1 MSYHVL
7 VVEDDLVTRSKLSG
21 YFQNE
26 GYQVTEAES
35 GAQMREAL
43 ELNDIDL
50 VLLDINLPGEDGLL
64 LTRELRSQSE
74 IGIILVTGRTDSI
87 DKIVGLEM
95 GADDYVTKPVDLRE
109 LQVRVKNLLWR
120 ISLAQRERIT
130 DKHDDK
136 LVHFGEWTFD
146 VQRRALSRNGEPVKL
161 TKAEYE
167 LLVALSSYPNQVL
180 SRERILNMI
189 SHRVDAPNDRTIDVL
204 IRRMRAK
211 MEMDPKNPQIFVTV
225 YGEGYMF
232 AGGLNTESVLI
243 VFCIVKIKNW
253 LNASFLMLLMIPKAD
268 EAKVRLVPLQPP
280 VE

>member
-7 VVEDDLVTRSKLSG
+7 VVEDDVVTRSKLVG

-26 GYQVTEAES
+26 GYQVSEAES
-35 GAQMREAL
+35 GEQMRDMLQGNA
-43 ELNDIDL
+43 IDL
-50 VLLDINLPGEDGLL
+50 VMLDINLPGEDGLM
-64 LTRELRSQSE
+64 LTRELRSQSD

-95 GADDYVTKPVDLRE
+95 GADDYVTKPFELRE
-109 LQVRVKNLLWR
+109 LLVRVKNLLWR
-120 ISLAQRERIT
+120 ISTARNAGATEKTAKQ
-130 DKHDDK
+130 DDN
-136 LVHFGEWTFD
+136 VVRFGEWTFD
-146 VQRRALSRNGEPVKL
+146 IQRRALSRNGEPVKL

-211 MEMDPKNPQIFVTV
+211 MEFDPKNPQIFVTV
-225 YGEGYMF
+225 HGEGYMF
-232 AGGLNTESVLI
+232 AG
-243 VFCIVKIKNW
+243 
-253 LNASFLMLLMIPKAD
+253 D
-268 EAKVRLVPLQPP
+268 
-280 VE
+280 

>member
-7 VVEDDLVTRSKLSG
+7 VVEDDAVTCSKLAG

-26 GYQVTEAES
+26 GYTVTEAEN
-35 GAQMREAL
+35 GTQMREAL
-43 ELNDIDL
+43 QNNVIDL
-50 VLLDINLPGEDGLL
+50 IMLDINLPGEDGLM
-64 LTRELRSQSE
+64 LTRELRSQSD

-95 GADDYVTKPVDLRE
+95 GADDYVTKPFELRE
-109 LQVRVKNLLWR
+109 LLVRVKNLLWR
-120 ISLAQRERIT
+120 ISTANNQST
-130 DKHDDK
+130 VGDTSQNGN
-136 LVHFGEWTFD
+136 LVRFGEWSFD
-146 VQRRALSRNGEPVKL
+146 IQRRALSRSGEPVKL

-211 MEMDPKNPQIFVTV
+211 MEFDPKNPQIFVTV
-225 YGEGYMF
+225 HGEGYMF
-232 AGGLNTESVLI
+232 AG
-243 VFCIVKIKNW
+243 
-253 LNASFLMLLMIPKAD
+253 D
-268 EAKVRLVPLQPP
+268 
-280 VE
+280 

>member
-7 VVEDDLVTRSKLSG
+7 VVEDDVVTSSKLTG

-26 GYQVTEAES
+26 GYTVTQAES
-35 GAQMREAL
+35 GTQMREAL
-43 ELNDIDL
+43 KSNDIDL
-50 VLLDINLPGEDGLL
+50 IMLDINLPGEDGLM
-64 LTRELRSQSE
+64 LTRELRSQSD

-95 GADDYVTKPVDLRE
+95 GADDYVTKPFELRE
-109 LQVRVKNLLWR
+109 LLVRVKNLLWR
-120 ISLAQRERIT
+120 ISAV
-130 DKHDDK
+130 KNK
-136 LVHFGEWTFD
+136 LSEEIGVSHNANLVRFSEWTFD
-146 VQRRALSRNGEPVKL
+146 IQRRALSRNGEPVKL

-211 MEMDPKNPQIFVTV
+211 MEKSANLCDC
-225 YGEGYMF
+225 
-232 AGGLNTESVLI
+232 S
-243 VFCIVKIKNW
+243 
-253 LNASFLMLLMIPKAD
+253 
-268 EAKVRLVPLQPP
+268 R
-280 VE
+280 

>member
-7 VVEDDLVTRSKLSG
+7 VVEDDAVTRSKLVG

-26 GYQVTEAES
+26 GYNVSEAES
-35 GAQMREAL
+35 GEQMRNMLQSNA
-43 ELNDIDL
+43 IDL
-50 VLLDINLPGEDGLL
+50 VMLDINLPGEDGLM
-64 LTRELRSQSE
+64 LTRELRSQSD

-95 GADDYVTKPVDLRE
+95 GADDYVTKPFELRE
-109 LQVRVKNLLWR
+109 LLVRVKNLLWR
-120 ISLAQRERIT
+120 ISAARNSAGNVES
-130 DKHDDK
+130 DKANENM
-136 LVHFGEWTFD
+136 VRFGDWTFD

-211 MEMDPKNPQIFVTV
+211 MEFDPKNPQIFVTV
-225 YGEGYMF
+225 HGEGYMF
-232 AGGLNTESVLI
+232 AG
-243 VFCIVKIKNW
+243 
-253 LNASFLMLLMIPKAD
+253 D
-268 EAKVRLVPLQPP
+268 
-280 VE
+280 